1 MTNCLLT
8 NDVGMVSYL
17 YCRKKEK
24 KRKRGGGRKI
34 KAYAFK
40 PGWQGL
46 IEIEDTQKAKED
58 FVGGSLEEI
67 KITDGFIAICNENA
81 FIENLETTAVLL
93 GEGDATDEAFDT
105 RGINFVVQGA
115 CFVCR
120 CDNDGIFI
128 PITDEDVRVIK
139 HYLKAVGR
147 ICDGAVQIE

>member
-1 MTNCLLT
+1 M
-8 NDVGMVSYL
+8 
-17 YCRKKEK
+17 
-24 KRKRGGGRKI
+24 
-34 KAYAFK
+34 
-40 PGWQGL
+40 

-58 FVGGSLEEI
+58 FVGGPLKEI

-93 GEGDATDEAFDT
+93 GEGDTTDEAFDT
-105 RGINFVVQGA
+105 RGINFVVQGV

-120 CDNDGIFI
+120 STDVGNLIS
-128 PITDEDVRVIK
+128 ITEEDVDVIK